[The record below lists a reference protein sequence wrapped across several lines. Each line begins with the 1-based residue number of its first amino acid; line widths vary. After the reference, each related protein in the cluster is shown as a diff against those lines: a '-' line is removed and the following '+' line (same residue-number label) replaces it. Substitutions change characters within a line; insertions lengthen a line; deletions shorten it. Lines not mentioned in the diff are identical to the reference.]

1 MPLVQNHLFA
11 GVLLGSFWDEGPIPE
26 EKVQTSSF
34 FFVSEFYQYRI
45 NSVSQEAGG
54 SSSRMLTSTLSTH
67 FGLLRILET
76 DRTSIIFQ
84 HLFYRQ

>member
-11 GVLLGSFWDEGPIPE
+11 GVLLGSFWEELPIPE
-26 EKVQTSSF
+26 EKDPGF
-34 FFVSEFYQYRI
+34 FFFLSGFYQYRI
-45 NSVSQEAGG
+45 NSAFQEAGG
-54 SSSRMLTSTLSTH
+54 SPSRTLTSTLNIH
-67 FGLLRILET
+67 FDVLQILET